1 MMEENISPANSLPQ
15 NSPPSNST
23 LWVFQHQ
30 ELLAAEDADGPLE
43 LKKLIN
49 KLNYI
54 NFIDGPVFFLLQRH
68 HTDTQIMIKAYPQP
82 CVKDEL
88 VSRLEPSDA
97 LALKDLPNHELTYL
111 MIDDGLTAV
120 LARVQRISLE
130 GDILKTSLPEVS
142 KIKTLRKIKRFS
154 CKRISC
160 RINQGDFH
168 ASGQLIDFSAG
179 GLGVTLAGSRTIKGF
194 DETKPALLNI
204 NQNGRQI
211 YSSLCQ
217 CIRNGMDSPDRK
229 VIFAPLQNQISLFP
243 KREIRT
249 SRQQVGP
256 SFSAS
261 FRHPFFEGYIE
272 RDIFDISPSG
282 FSIKDSMEDDVLLS
296 GMFIPDVTII
306 YAGIVKMKCSTQVVY
321 RQAEQKAN
329 IIKYGLAIADMD
341 IESFTHLSQ
350 ILGISNDSYA
360 RISTEVEMDTLWEF
374 FFDTGFIYGEKYE
387 NIQSYKND
395 FKELYRKLYQD
406 NPDIARHILYKKNGK
421 IYGHIAMVHA
431 YEPCWLMHHFAARR
445 MNNRLPGMTVLRH
458 VIQYMQSY
466 QRLRSSGMDYFMTY
480 YRPKNDIIERIFG
493 NFARHLND
501 RKKSSVDVF
510 SYMQFH
516 KRQSP
521 GALPEGW
528 VVREST
534 LRDISKLKDYYETA
548 SGGLLLS
555 ALGLELPSESLK
567 KSFASAGF
575 IREYQTFCLCH
586 QGKHMAFFVLNRSD
600 IKLNLSDLINGIK
613 IFVLEPDILSWAVLD
628 AAINCLGESY
638 PETSIPLLIFP
649 SHFLTLQNIAAEKEY
664 ALWIMHA
671 CAGDDWL
678 AFMNR
683 MISLQ
688 AGNR

>member
-1 MMEENISPANSLPQ
+1 MEEIVSPANSLQ
-15 NSPPSNST
+15 DSSPSNST
-23 LWVFQHQ
+23 LWIFQHQ
-30 ELLAAEDADGPLE
+30 ELFHEDASDRPLE

-54 NFIDGPVFFLLQRH
+54 NFIDGPIFFLLSHH
-68 HTDTQIMIKAYPQP
+68 HTDEKIVVKAYPQP
-82 CVKDEL
+82 CAKDEL
-88 VSRLEPSDA
+88 VSRLDPSDVS
-97 LALKDLPNHELTYL
+97 ALKDFKDYALNYL
-111 MIDDGLTAV
+111 MIDEGLAAI
-120 LARVQRISLE
+120 LAQVQMIDLE
-130 GDILKTSLPEVS
+130 GNILKTSLPEGS
-142 KIKTLRKIKRFS
+142 SIKTLRKMKRFS
-154 CKRISC
+154 CTEIGC
-160 RINQGDFH
+160 RIIQGDFH
-168 ASGQLIDFSAG
+168 AAGQLIDFSAG
-179 GLGVTLAGSRTIKGF
+179 GLGIRLAGARSIRGF

-204 NQNGRQI
+204 NQDGKQI

-217 CIRNGMDSPDRK
+217 CVRNGMDSPDHK
-229 VIFAPLQNQISLFP
+229 LVFAPLQNQISLFP

-261 FRHPFFEGYIE
+261 FRHPFFKGYVE

-282 FSIKDSMEDDVLLS
+282 FSVKDTMEDDILLS
-296 GMFIPDVTII
+296 GMFIPEVTII

-329 IIKYGLAIADMD
+329 IMKYGLAIADMD

-360 RISTEVEMDTLWEF
+360 RISTEVEMDALWEF

-387 NIQSYKND
+387 NIQSYKDD

-445 MNNRLPGMTVLRH
+445 MNNRLPGMAVLRH

-466 QRLRSSGMDYFMTY
+466 QRLRSSRMDYFMTY

-510 SYMQFH
+510 SYILFH
-516 KRQSP
+516 KRQPP
-521 GALPEGW
+521 GVLPEGW

-534 LRDISKLKDYYETA
+534 LRDIAKLKDYYESS

-567 KSFASAGF
+567 NSFAKAGF
-575 IREYQTFCLCH
+575 IRDYQTFCLCY

-613 IFVLEPDILSWAVLD
+613 VLVLEPDTLSWAVLD
-628 AAINCLGESY
+628 AAIHCLGESY

-649 SHFLTLQNIAAEKEY
+649 SYFLTRQNIATEKEY

-671 CAGDDWL
+671 SAGDDWL

-683 MISLQ
+683 LISIQ
-688 AGNR
+688 AGRR

>member
-1 MMEENISPANSLPQ
+1 MMEETISPANSPQ
-15 NSPPSNST
+15 NSSPPDST
-23 LWVFQHQ
+23 LWIFHHQ
-30 ELLAAEDADGPLE
+30 ELLSAEDTDKSLD

-54 NFIDGPVFFLLQRH
+54 NFIDGCVSLLLSH
-68 HTDTQIMIKAYPQP
+68 CHNDTQIMVKAFPQP

-88 VSRLEPSDA
+88 ISRLDPADA
-97 LALKDLPNHELTYL
+97 GALRNLQDYELSYL
-111 MIDDGLTAV
+111 MIDDGLTAI
-120 LARVQRISLE
+120 LAQVQILDLE
-130 GDILKTSLPEVS
+130 GDVLRTSLPEIS
-142 KIKTLRKIKRFS
+142 KVITLRKMKRFP
-154 CKRISC
+154 CRDINC
-160 RINQGDFH
+160 RIIQGDFH

-179 GLGVTLAGSRTIKGF
+179 GLGVALAGNRAIKGL
-194 DETKPALLNI
+194 DETKPALLNVY
-204 NQNGRQI
+204 QKGHQI

-217 CIRNGMDSPDRK
+217 CIRNGMDSPDHK
-229 VIFAPLQNQISLFP
+229 VIFAPLQNQIALFP

-256 SFSAS
+256 SFSAI
-261 FRHPFFEGYIE
+261 FHHPFFKGYIE

-296 GMFIPDVTII
+296 GMFIPEVTII

-321 RQAEQKAN
+321 RQDDPKTN
-329 IIKYGLAIADMD
+329 VIKYGLAIADMD

-350 ILGISNDSYA
+350 ILGISNDRYA

-374 FFDTGFIYGEKYE
+374 FFDAGFIYGEKYE
-387 NIQSYKND
+387 NIQSYKNN

-421 IYGHIAMVHA
+421 IYGHIAMIHA

-445 MNNRLPGMTVLRH
+445 MNNRLPGMAVLRH

-510 SYMQFH
+510 SYMLFQKH
-516 KRQSP
+516 ESP
-521 GALPEGW
+521 GTLPEGW

-534 LRDISKLKDYYETA
+534 LRDISKLKDYYEAT

-555 ALGLELPSESLK
+555 ALGLELPAEHLK
-567 KSFASAGF
+567 HSFAKAGF
-575 IREYQTFCLCH
+575 IRDYQTFCLCY
-586 QGKHMAFFVLNRSD
+586 QGKHAAFFILNRSD

-613 IFVLEPDILSWAVLD
+613 MFVLEPDILPWAVLD
-628 AAINCLGESY
+628 AAIHCLGESY
-638 PETSIPLLIFP
+638 LETSIPLLVFP
-649 SHFLTLQNIAAEKEY
+649 SQFLTLHNIAIEKEY

-688 AGNR
+688 AGRR

>member
-1 MMEENISPANSLPQ
+1 MMEETISPANSIQ
-15 NSPPSNST
+15 NNSTSNSA
-23 LWVFQHQ
+23 LWIFQHQ
-30 ELLAAEDADGPLE
+30 ELLRAEDTDQSLD

-54 NFIDGPVFFLLQRH
+54 NFIDGPISFLLNNCSN
-68 HTDTQIMIKAYPQP
+68 DTQIMIKAYPQP
-82 CVKDEL
+82 CVRNEL
-88 VSRLEPSDA
+88 ISRLDPTTAS
-97 LALKDLPNHELTYL
+97 ALKDLQDHELNYL
-111 MIDDGLTAV
+111 MIDDGLTAI
-120 LARVQRISLE
+120 LARVQFIDLE
-130 GDILKTSLPEVS
+130 DDILKTRLPEMS
-142 KIKTLRKIKRFS
+142 KIITLRKVKRFP
-154 CKRISC
+154 CQEISC

-168 ASGQLIDFSAG
+168 ASGRLIDFSAG
-179 GLGVTLAGSRTIKGF
+179 GLGVTLNGARNIKGF
-194 DETKPALLNI
+194 EDTKPALLNI
-204 NQNGRQI
+204 NQNGHQI

-217 CIRNGMDSPDRK
+217 CIRNGLDSPDHK
-229 VIFAPLQNQISLFP
+229 VVFTPLQNQISLFP

-261 FRHPFFEGYIE
+261 FRHPFFKGYIE
-272 RDIFDISPSG
+272 KDIFDISPSG

-296 GMFIPDVTII
+296 GMFIPEVTVI
-306 YAGIVKMKCSTQVVY
+306 YAGIVKMKCSAQVVY
-321 RQAEQKAN
+321 RQADKKTDT
-329 IIKYGLAIADMD
+329 IKYGLAIEDMD

-350 ILGISNDSYA
+350 ILGISNDRYA

-387 NIQSYKND
+387 NIQSYKNN

-445 MNNRLPGMTVLRH
+445 MNNRLPGMIVLRH

-466 QRLRSSGMDYFMTY
+466 QRLRSSGMDYFLTY

-510 SYMQFH
+510 SYMLFH
-516 KRQSP
+516 KRHP
-521 GALPEGW
+521 AGPLPEGW
-528 VVREST
+528 TIREST

-567 KSFASAGF
+567 KSFAKAGF
-575 IREYQTFCLCH
+575 IRDYQTFCLCC
-586 QGKHMAFFVLNRSD
+586 QDKHMAFFVLNRSD

-613 IFVLEPDILSWAVLD
+613 IFVLEPDTLSWAVLD
-628 AAINCLGESY
+628 AAINCLGEAY
-638 PETSIPLLIFP
+638 GETSIPLLIFP
-649 SHFLTLQNIAAEKEY
+649 SRFLPLQNIAEEKQY

-671 CAGDDWL
+671 RAGDDWL